1 MDEGVIS
8 RAEGFMMH
16 AAKYKFGSQ
25 DALLAATCIIHS
37 SDEMPMM
44 VVTSD
49 RALRAAMA
57 EEGVRFLVPGSGKT
71 IEVTE

>member
-16 AAKYKFGSQ
+16 A
-25 DALLAATCIIHS
+25 ALLAATCIIHS